1 MRWFREGR
9 LLKRFLSVNCR
20 KEAFVEM
27 RRDGKGQEAILSSEQ
42 RPLFQ
47 RLHEDKYEKG
57 R

>member
-1 MRWFREGR
+1 M
-9 LLKRFLSVNCR
+9 VQR
-20 KEAFVEM
+20 KEAVKEFSQCQLQEEAFVEM
-27 RRDGKGQEAILSSEQ
+27 RRDGKGQKAVLSSEQ